1 MSNSP
6 VITVENAGVCYRATL
21 NLFGSNGF
29 WALKDLNFELYQ
41 GETLGIIGRNG
52 SGKSTLMRLLA
63 GIIKP
68 DTGKVISPGID
79 VLLLSLRVGFMPQL
93 SGRENIIMS
102 GILLGMRRRRVIEL
116 IDSIIEYSGITDFI
130 DMPVRTYSSGMKAR
144 LGFAVACHANPD
156 VLLMDEVL
164 GVGDKDFR
172 EKSLETTKQM
182 INSDCSVVIVSHSEK
197 TIKEYCHRAIWVEDG
212 MIKMI
217 GDTDEVLEAYDKSK
231 KPINKK

>member
-1 MSNSP
+1 MSKSP
-6 VITVENAGVCYRATL
+6 VITVRDAGVCYRATL
-21 NLFGSNGF
+21 NLFSSNGF

-41 GETLGIIGRNG
+41 GETLGIIGKNG

-68 DTGKVISPGID
+68 DNGKVISKKNIE

-93 SGRENIIMS
+93 TGRENIVMS

-116 IDSIIEYSGITDFI
+116 VDSIIEYSGITDFI

-164 GVGDKDFR
+164 GVGDKEFR
-172 EKSLETTKQM
+172 QKSLQTTKDM
-182 INSDCSVVIVSHSEK
+182 INSDCSVVIVSHNEK
-197 TIKEYCHRAIWVEDG
+197 TIREYCHRAIWVDDG
-212 MIKMI
+212 GIRML
-217 GDTDEVLEAYDKSK
+217 GDTEEVIQAYEAEK
-231 KPINKK
+231 